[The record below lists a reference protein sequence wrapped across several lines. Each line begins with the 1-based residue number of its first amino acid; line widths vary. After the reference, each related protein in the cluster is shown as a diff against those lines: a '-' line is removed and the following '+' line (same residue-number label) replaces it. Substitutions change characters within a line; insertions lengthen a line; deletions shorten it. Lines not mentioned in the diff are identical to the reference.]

1 MGTVLCVNF
10 QYLYFQSVL
19 VRMQASNAFL
29 DGHARTL
36 LVLGVGGTIAGLAPR
51 AGDTLAYQA
60 AQVGASQLLGG
71 IEAPCGFALQA
82 EQVAQVDSKDMDVA
96 IWWALA
102 QRCAQALAREDVLG
116 VVVTHGTDTLEETAY
131 FLQAVLAPP
140 KPVVM
145 ACAMRPANADMPDG
159 PQNLR
164 DALAVA
170 ALAGARG
177 VVAVC
182 AGTVHAAADVRKV
195 HSYRLDAFGSGD
207 AGPLAYVEAGAVRRL
222 RDWPQAAPD
231 AGWLARLPAPPQA
244 WPRVEIVFSHAG
256 ASGAGVDALVR
267 DGVQGLVVAAT
278 GNGSVHSALEAA
290 LLRAQAAGV
299 RVVRA
304 SRCEQG
310 RVMGLPG
317 DALPDAGPLSPVK
330 ARIQLQLDLL
340 GAP

>member
-1 MGTVLCVNF
+1 
-10 QYLYFQSVL
+10 
-19 VRMQASNAFL
+19 MQASDAFP

-51 AGDTLAYQA
+51 AGDTVAYRA
-60 AQVGASQLLGG
+60 AQVGVAQLLGG
-71 IEAPCGFALQA
+71 IEVPPGFALQA
-82 EQVAQVDSKDMDVA
+82 EQVAQVDSKDMDAAV
-96 IWWALA
+96 WWALA
-102 QRCAQALAREDVLG
+102 QRCSQALAQEDVCG
-116 VVVTHGTDTLEETAY
+116 VVLTHGTDTLEETAY
-131 FLQAVLAPP
+131 FLQTVLAPA

-145 ACAMRPANADMPDG
+145 ACAMRPANAAMPDG

-164 DALAVA
+164 DALVVA
-170 ALAGARG
+170 ALAGAHG

-182 AGTVHAAADVRKV
+182 AGAVHAAADVRKV

-222 RDWPQAAPD
+222 REWPQPAPD
-231 AGWLARLPAPPQA
+231 AGLLARLPVPPRD

-310 RVMGLPG
+310 RVIGLPG
-317 DALPDAGPLSPVK
+317 DVLADAGSLSPVK

-340 GAP
+340 GGP